1 MRPARPAMD
10 CSGCA
15 DLYWQEPDRRRS
27 IAPHTDTEGRKR
39 AWVIALAGIRSLPVA
54 LDTLVVASALSTI
67 RVHLHASVAQL
78 EWTVNAYNLSFA
90 VLLLTTAALGDRF
103 GRRRFFAIGLGL
115 FTLASVASAL
125 STDVT
130 SLIAAR

>member
-1 MRPARPAMD
+1 MD
-10 CSGCA
+10 RGRRT
-15 DLYWQEPDRRRS
+15 DLLWQEHDRRRS
-27 IAPHTDTEGRKR
+27 MAPQTDTERRKR
-39 AWVIALAGIRSLPVA
+39 AWVVALTGIGSMMVA
-54 LDTLVVASALSTI
+54 LDTVVVATALSTI
-67 RVHLHASVAQL
+67 RVHLHASVSQL

-130 SLIAAR
+130 SLIAAPPVQA